1 MKEFVQRVKADAKD
15 DAKEDTDG
23 SNGDADQIDTKADEQ
38 KTEASESNESKETA
52 ELPLGNLSRTDAPP
66 RKPFTKGP
74 SMSDKSA
81 PNYTP
86 EIPRKV
92 VDVPNPISSGRA
104 YTPATTTPDE
114 GKRLVVGK
122 EIALSGEISTCDTLV
137 VEGKV
142 EANLADARVIEVV
155 EGGLFKGEAE
165 VTSAIISGTFDGK
178 LTVKDRLEVQ
188 PNGLVKGEVK
198 YQTITIESGGR
209 VDGKMKP
216 LD

>member
-1 MKEFVQRVKADAKD
+1 MKEFVQQVQADAK
-15 DAKEDTDG
+15 A
-23 SNGDADQIDTKADEQ
+23 SGDAPDEPAAE
-38 KTEASESNESKETA
+38 TVAESSSENAPAPEENNETA

-66 RKPFTKGP
+66 RKPFTKGS

-81 PNYTP
+81 SNYTP

-122 EIALSGEISTCDTLV
+122 EIALSGEISACDTLV

-155 EGGLFKGEAE
+155 EGGEFKGEAE
-165 VTSAIISGTFDGK
+165 VASAIISGTFDGT

-188 PNGLVKGEVK
+188 PTGLVKGTVN
-198 YQTITIESGGR
+198 YSSVTIESGGR

-216 LD
+216 LDD